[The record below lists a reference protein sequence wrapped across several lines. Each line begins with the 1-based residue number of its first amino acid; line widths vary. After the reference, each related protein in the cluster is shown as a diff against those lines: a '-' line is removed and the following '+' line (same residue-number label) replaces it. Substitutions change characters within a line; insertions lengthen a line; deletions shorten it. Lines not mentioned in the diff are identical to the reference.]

1 MKQNRTPPA
10 SADAGFF
17 CVRNTESG
25 DGLPISMASPGRLGA
40 SVPSVA
46 SPLPL
51 FPLLTRAKILSV
63 RVTALSGAAVAVC
76 LASPLGYASGSRHS
90 DPQHTAQSTRTKA
103 SKSATS
109 AADASRRE
117 LTADDA
123 RYLLTRTGYAPDA
136 RELAPFVGLTRAQ
149 AVDRLL
155 EQTRRT
161 AVTPPPAWVSE
172 PPLAS
177 VPVKGMTD
185 AQRRDLNER
194 RNRMSASLKAWWA
207 QEMATT
213 PSPLTERMTMF
224 WHNHFVS
231 SDDKVRE
238 PVVLYRQNVLLRA
251 NALGNFGLMLH
262 EVSKDP
268 AMLIYLDGANSRKGH
283 PNENFAREVMELFT
297 LGEGHYTE
305 QDVREAARAYTGWS
319 IDRPT
324 MTYVWRPN
332 FHDTGVK
339 TVLNQTGDFDGDQ
352 MLDVLLARPE
362 TAMFITSKLWREFV
376 SPTPD
381 PVQVERI
388 AAMFRESGY
397 DIRVALRALLL
408 TSAFWDARARGAL
421 VKSPSEFVTDAV
433 RQFDIGYDDPQ
444 MLAQQMRVLGQDLF
458 RPPNVKGWPGGDA
471 WIDSTTLLARK
482 QFVERMFRATE
493 NANAGGPSMVAPS
506 MSARPGVQRAA
517 LRPAQPMPRTVAG
530 VRFDLSRWL
539 QPYTLG
545 PIDVP
550 DMGARESLQR
560 AVLPLAPAAPQ
571 TPGVNSA
578 ACLQALLMDPAYQ
591 LK

>member
-1 MKQNRTPPA
+1 MKPNPTSPA
-10 SADAGFF
+10 AVDAGFF
-17 CVRNTESG
+17 CARRKRNEKARERIA
-25 DGLPISMASPGRLGA
+25 PP
-40 SVPSVA
+40 
-46 SPLPL
+46 
-51 FPLLTRAKILSV
+51 PLLSV
-63 RVTALSGAAVAVC
+63 HLKLLAFRRLVPGLLATFW
-76 LASPLGYASGSRHS
+76 LASPLVVHAAGAKHAGVT
-90 DPQHTAQSTRTKA
+90 HTARSTSTHATNTAVDSSTRA
-103 SKSATS
+103 
-109 AADASRRE
+109 

-123 RYLLTRTGYAPDA
+123 RYLLTRTGYSPDA

-161 AVTPPPAWVSE
+161 AVTPPPAWAAD
-172 PPLAS
+172 PPLYGA
-177 VPVKGMTD
+177 PVKNMTD
-185 AQRRDLNER
+185 EQRRELNQRRD
-194 RNRMSASLKAWWA
+194 RMAASLATWWA
-207 QEMATT
+207 QEMAST

-251 NALGNFGLMLH
+251 NALGNFGVLLH

-268 AMLIYLDGANSRKGH
+268 AMLVYLDGAGSRKGH

-324 MTYVWRPN
+324 MSYVWRAN
-332 FHDTGVK
+332 VHDVGAK

-352 MLDVLLARPE
+352 MLDILLARPE
-362 TAMFITSKLWREFV
+362 TATFITGKLWREFV
-376 SPTPD
+376 SPTPE
-381 PVQVERI
+381 PSQVQRV
-388 AAMFRESGY
+388 AGAFRASGY
-397 DIRVALRALLL
+397 DIRVAMRALLL
-408 TSAFWDARARGAL
+408 TPAFWDARTRGTL
-421 VKSPSEFVTDAV
+421 VKSPSEFVTDTV
-433 RQFDIGYDDPQ
+433 REFDIGYDDPQ
-444 MLAQQMRVLGQDLF
+444 MLAQQMRALGQDLF

-493 NANAGGPSMVAPS
+493 NANAGGPSMVLPS
-506 MSARPGVQRAA
+506 SSASSGVQRMA
-517 LRPAQPMPRTVAG
+517 LRPAAAMPRTVAG

-539 QPYTLG
+539 QPYALG
-545 PIDVP
+545 PVDVP
-550 DMGARESLQR
+550 DERARGALQR
-560 AVLPLAPAAPQ
+560 AVLPFAPAVPQ
-571 TPGVNSA
+571 TAGVNSA
-578 ACLQALLMDPAYQ
+578 AYLQALLMDPAYQ

>member
-1 MKQNRTPPA
+1 MKPKRHPPA

-17 CVRNTESG
+17 CAFEKRR
-25 DGLPISMASPGRLGA
+25 RLG
-40 SVPSVA
+40 VA
-46 SPLPL
+46 
-51 FPLLTRAKILSV
+51 
-63 RVTALSGAAVAVC
+63 AAVGLAVALGAP
-76 LASPLGYASGSRHS
+76 LAQAADTHAADGARSSHPPHVR
-90 DPQHTAQSTRTKA
+90 A
-103 SKSATS
+103 SKSAKPTVDPS
-109 AADASRRE
+109 SRE

-123 RYLLTRTGYAPDA
+123 RFLLTRTGYAPDA
-136 RELAPFVGLTRAQ
+136 RELAPFIGMTRAQ

-155 EQTRRT
+155 AQTRRT
-161 AVTPPPAWVSE
+161 AVTPPPVWSAD
-172 PPLAS
+172 PPLYGA
-177 VPVKGMTD
+177 PPKTMTD
-185 AQRRDLNER
+185 EERRALNER
-194 RNRMSASLKAWWA
+194 RNRTAASLSGWWA

-238 PVVLYRQNVLLRA
+238 PGVLYRQNVLLRA
-251 NALGNFGLMLH
+251 NALGNFGVMLH

-268 AMLIYLDGANSRKGH
+268 AMLIYLDGAGSRKGR

-319 IDRPT
+319 IDRTT

-332 FHDTGVK
+332 VHDSGTK

-352 MLDVLLARPE
+352 MLDILLARPE
-362 TAMFITSKLWREFV
+362 TATFVVGKLWREFV

-381 PVQVERI
+381 PAQVERI
-388 AAMFRESGY
+388 ANAFRASGY
-397 DIRVALRALLL
+397 DIKVAMRALLL
-408 TSAFWDARARGAL
+408 TPVFWDARIRGTL
-421 VKSPSEFVTDAV
+421 VKSPSEFVTDTV
-433 RQFDIGYDDPQ
+433 RAFDIGYDDPQ
-444 MLAQQMRVLGQDLF
+444 MLAQQMRVLGQDIF

-493 NANAGGPSMVAPS
+493 NANAGGASA
-506 MSARPGVQRAA
+506 MSLSSSLSSTTRLGVQRTAFGA
-517 LRPAQPMPRTVAG
+517 GKPMPRTVAG

-539 QPYTLG
+539 QPYGLG
-545 PIDVP
+545 PVDVP
-550 DMGARESLQR
+550 DEASREALQR
-560 AVLPLAPAAPQ
+560 GVLPFAPATPQ
-571 TPGVNSA
+571 AAGVNSA
-578 ACLQALLMDPAYQ
+578 SFLQALLMDPAYQ

>member
-1 MKQNRTPPA
+1 MTSGPEQVPPA
-10 SADAGFF
+10 LLSQTA
-17 CVRNTESG
+17 
-25 DGLPISMASPGRLGA
+25 
-40 SVPSVA
+40 VA
-46 SPLPL
+46 S
-51 FPLLTRAKILSV
+51 FVTRMVGAW
-63 RVTALSGAAVAVC
+63 RVSA
-76 LASPLGYASGSRHS
+76 GSSRL
-90 DPQHTAQSTRTKA
+90 
-103 SKSATS
+103 ATS
-109 AADASRRE
+109 AMSLRGRRPKHLSGLLAAVWLAFPLTAAVVPTAHAANPTNTASARPADAQHPKRSRSARSAQPSVDPTTRE
-117 LTADDA
+117 LSVDDA
-123 RYLLTRTGYAPDA
+123 RYLLTRTGYSPDA

-155 EQTRRT
+155 SETRRT
-161 AVTPPPAWVSE
+161 AVTPPPAWAAD
-172 PPLAS
+172 PPLYG
-177 VPVKGMTD
+177 VPVKNMTD
-185 AQRRDLNER
+185 DQRRELNER
-194 RNRMSASLKAWWA
+194 RNRMAASLAAWWA
-207 QEMATT
+207 QEMAST

-251 NALGNFGLMLH
+251 NALGNFGVMLH

-268 AMLIYLDGANSRKGH
+268 AMLIYLDGAGSRKGR

-305 QDVREAARAYTGWS
+305 QDVREAARAYTGWG

-332 FHDTGVK
+332 VHDIGPK
-339 TVLNQTGDFDGDQ
+339 TVLSQTGDFDGDQ

-362 TAMFITSKLWREFV
+362 TAVFVTGKLWREFV

-381 PVQVERI
+381 PAQVERI
-388 AAMFRESGY
+388 AGVFRASGY

-408 TSAFWDARARGAL
+408 TPAFWDARTRGTL
-421 VKSPSEFVTDAV
+421 VKSPSEFVTDTV
-433 RQFDIGYDDPQ
+433 REFDIGYDDPQ
-444 MLAQQMRVLGQDLF
+444 MLANQMRVLGQDLF

-493 NANAGGPSMVAPS
+493 NANAGGPSMVSPAMS
-506 MSARPGVQRAA
+506 TMSAREGVQRTA
-517 LRPAQPMPRTVAG
+517 LRPGQPMPRTVAG

-539 QPYTLG
+539 QPYALG
-545 PIDVP
+545 PVDVP
-550 DMGARESLQR
+550 DATSRDALQH
-560 AVLPLAPAAPQ
+560 AVLPFAPAAPQ
-571 TPGVNSA
+571 TAGVNSA
-578 ACLQALLMDPAYQ
+578 AFLQALLMDPAYQ

>member
-1 MKQNRTPPA
+1 MKPNPTPPA
-10 SADAGFF
+10 AVDAGFF
-17 CVRNTESG
+17 CACRKRIEATKPG
-25 DGLPISMASPGRLGA
+25 IATAPTLTASLKTLASRRWVPGVLA
-40 SVPSVA
+40 
-46 SPLPL
+46 
-51 FPLLTRAKILSV
+51 
-63 RVTALSGAAVAVC
+63 ALW
-76 LASPLGYASGSRHS
+76 LASPLASTANAAGTKHTGAAHATHSASSRATTAAA
-90 DPQHTAQSTRTKA
+90 DPSTRP
-103 SKSATS
+103 
-109 AADASRRE
+109 

-123 RYLLTRTGYAPDA
+123 RYLLTRTGYSPDA

-161 AVTPPPAWVSE
+161 AVTPPPVWVSD
-172 PPLAS
+172 PPLYG
-177 VPVKGMTD
+177 VPVKNMTD
-185 AQRRDLNER
+185 AQRRELNER
-194 RNRMSASLKAWWA
+194 RNRMAVSLAAWWA
-207 QEMATT
+207 QEMAST

-251 NALGNFGLMLH
+251 NALGNFGVLLH

-268 AMLIYLDGANSRKGH
+268 AMLIYLDGAGSRKGR

-324 MTYVWRPN
+324 MSYVWRAN
-332 FHDTGVK
+332 VHDTGTK

-352 MLDVLLARPE
+352 MLDILLARPE
-362 TAMFITSKLWREFV
+362 TATFVTGKLWREFV

-381 PVQVERI
+381 PAQVQRV
-388 AAMFRESGY
+388 AGAFRASGY

-408 TSAFWDARARGAL
+408 SPAFWDARTRGTL
-421 VKSPSEFVTDAV
+421 VKSPSEFVTDTV
-433 RQFDIGYDDPQ
+433 REFDIGYDDPQ

-493 NANAGGPSMVAPS
+493 NANSGGPSMMSPS
-506 MSARPGVQRAA
+506 LSANPAVQRAA
-517 LRPAQPMPRTVAG
+517 LRPAAAMPRTVAG

-539 QPYTLG
+539 QPYALG
-545 PIDVP
+545 PVDIP
-550 DMGARESLQR
+550 DAASREALQR
-560 AVLPLAPAAPQ
+560 AVLPFAPAAPQ
-571 TPGVNSA
+571 TAGENSA
-578 ACLQALLMDPAYQ
+578 AYLQALLMDPAYQ

>member
-1 MKQNRTPPA
+1 MKPNRHPPA

-17 CVRNTESG
+17 CACEREDASG
-25 DGLPISMASPGRLGA
+25 GIVPTARPRGRGAKGIVKPGRIPVLSGLVAAMTMALPLAVHAADVKHKGVTHAARPVSRGAGA
-40 SVPSVA
+40 SVDV
-46 SPLPL
+46 
-51 FPLLTRAKILSV
+51 
-63 RVTALSGAAVAVC
+63 
-76 LASPLGYASGSRHS
+76 
-90 DPQHTAQSTRTKA
+90 STR
-103 SKSATS
+103 SLS
-109 AADASRRE
+109 
-117 LTADDA
+117 ADDA

-155 EQTRRT
+155 DETRRAAVSAPPGWT
-161 AVTPPPAWVSE
+161 AE
-172 PPLAS
+172 PPLYG
-177 VPVKGMTD
+177 VPVKNMTD
-185 AQRRDLNER
+185 DQKRELNQR
-194 RNRMSASLKAWWA
+194 RNRMAASLSAWWA

-238 PVVLYRQNVLLRA
+238 PVALYRQNVLLRA
-251 NALGNFGLMLH
+251 NALGNFGTLLH
-262 EVSKDP
+262 AVSKDP
-268 AMLIYLDGANSRKGH
+268 AMLIYLDGAASRKGR

-305 QDVREAARAYTGWS
+305 QDVREAARAYTGWG

-332 FHDTGVK
+332 VHDAGTK

-362 TAMFITSKLWREFV
+362 TATFITGKLWREFV

-381 PVQVERI
+381 
-388 AAMFRESGY
+388 AAQATRVADAFRESGY
-397 DIRVALRALLL
+397 DIRTVMRALLL
-408 TSAFWDARARGAL
+408 TPAFWDAKSRGTL
-421 VKSPSEFVTDAV
+421 VKSPSEFVTDTV
-433 RQFDIGYDDPQ
+433 RAFDIGYDDPQ

-493 NANAGGPSMVAPS
+493 KANAGGPSMMAPVS
-506 MSARPGVQRAA
+506 MSARAGIQRIAMQ
-517 LRPAQPMPRTVAG
+517 PAPATPRTVAG

-539 QPYTLG
+539 QPYALG
-545 PIDVP
+545 PVDVP
-550 DMGARESLQR
+550 DAASREALQR
-560 AVLPLAPAAPQ
+560 AVLPFAPAAPQ
-571 TPGVNSA
+571 TLGDNSA
-578 ACLQALLMDPAYQ
+578 AYLQALLMDPAYQ

>member
-1 MKQNRTPPA
+1 MKPKPIPPA

-17 CVRNTESG
+17 CAR
-25 DGLPISMASPGRLGA
+25 RLRIEA
-40 SVPSVA
+40 TKA
-46 SPLPL
+46 
-51 FPLLTRAKILSV
+51 
-63 RVTALSGAAVAVC
+63 GAATTAPADRLKRKTKPLAYRRLIPGLLAAMW
-76 LASPLGYASGSRHS
+76 LASPLAAQAAGTKHASAVHPARSTSSRGGSAAADS
-90 DPQHTAQSTRTKA
+90 STRP
-103 SKSATS
+103 
-109 AADASRRE
+109 

-123 RYLLTRTGYAPDA
+123 RYLLTRTGYSPDA

-155 EQTRRT
+155 DEARRT
-161 AVTPPPAWVSE
+161 AVTPPPAWAAD
-172 PPLAS
+172 PPLYG
-177 VPVKGMTD
+177 VPVKNMTD
-185 AQRRDLNER
+185 DQRRELNQRRD
-194 RNRMSASLKAWWA
+194 RMAASLAAWWA
-207 QEMATT
+207 QEMAST

-251 NALGNFGLMLH
+251 NALGNFGVLLH

-268 AMLIYLDGANSRKGH
+268 AMLIYLDGAGSRKGR

-324 MTYVWRPN
+324 MSYVWRAN
-332 FHDTGVK
+332 VHDTGTK
-339 TVLNQTGDFDGDQ
+339 TVLSQTGDFDGDQ
-352 MLDVLLARPE
+352 VLDILLARPE
-362 TAMFITSKLWREFV
+362 TATFVTGKLWREFV

-381 PVQVERI
+381 PSQVQRV
-388 AAMFRESGY
+388 AGAFRESGY

-408 TSAFWDARARGAL
+408 TPAFWDARTRGTL
-421 VKSPSEFVTDAV
+421 VKSPSEFVTDTV
-433 RQFDIGYDDPQ
+433 REFDIGYDDPQ

-482 QFVERMFRATE
+482 QLVERMFRATE
-493 NANAGGPSMVAPS
+493 NANAGGPAMMSPQF
-506 MSARPGVQRAA
+506 SARPGVQRTA
-517 LRPAQPMPRTVAG
+517 LRPAVVVPRTVAG

-539 QPYTLG
+539 QPYALG
-545 PIDVP
+545 PVDVP
-550 DMGARESLQR
+550 DEASRDALQR
-560 AVLPLAPAAPQ
+560 AVLPFAPAAPQ

-578 ACLQALLMDPAYQ
+578 AYLQALLMDPAYQ